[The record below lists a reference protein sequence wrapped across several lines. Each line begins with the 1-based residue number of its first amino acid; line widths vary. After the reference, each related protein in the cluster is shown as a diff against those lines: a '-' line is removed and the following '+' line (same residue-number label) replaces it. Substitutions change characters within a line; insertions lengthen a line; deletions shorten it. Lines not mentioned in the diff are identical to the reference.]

1 MFYYCISF
9 VLLTLSYFGFAGI
22 FRPNSFF
29 ISASIRKAVAEGRAD
44 TIPIFLS
51 EIPLLFRRRL
61 LNLDVAMI
69 SVSPIDNHGFCSL
82 GPGVDCTRAAVQNAQ
97 FIIGLNNNPLS
108 NIIYKN
114 LAVLSL
120 CIFKMNQVK
129 KY

>member
-1 MFYYCISF
+1 MFHYCISF

-108 NIIYKN
+108 IIYKN
-114 LAVLSL
+114 LAMLSL

-129 KY
+129 EY